1 MKKMRKMMLRAG
13 LAAMALGTAGS
24 ASAAQY
30 LFSFGG
36 VVDFSTVT
44 GGTLFGATGNGLN
57 NARFSA
63 TITYDDTTP
72 GLFYSYVGSPT
83 QTSAVGY
90 DSSNP
95 TTGTFSINGI
105 SYNVPPI
112 GNGTGAGDYS
122 LFNNAP
128 TLGDQIGIGSSSVV
142 TNGTIATDYFSRSV
156 SFSGFL
162 IDRSSLSLTNSINL
176 ADLSGFNY
184 TGTGANFHTGN
195 FRVAETSFH
204 NSQLTQN
211 TVAAGSYQID
221 RFSVERLAGGPG
233 AVPEPATWAMM
244 IFGFGLVGSGM
255 RKTNARYTNK
265 RRPVVL
271 GEAHTV

>member
-1 MKKMRKMMLRAG
+1 MIVTKLHKTILRST
-13 LAAMALGTAGS
+13 LAALALGMAGS

-36 VVDFSTVT
+36 TVDFSTVT
-44 GGTLFGATGNGLN
+44 GGTLFGATGFGLN

-72 GLFYSYVGSPT
+72 GLFYSYVGSTT
-83 QTSAVGY
+83 QTSAVGF
-90 DSSNP
+90 DASNP

-112 GNGTGAGDYS
+112 GNGTGQGSYS

-195 FRVAETSFH
+195 FRVAESSFH
-204 NSQLTQN
+204 NSQLTQH
-211 TVAAGSYQID
+211 TVADGSYQID
-221 RFSVERLAGGPG
+221 RFSVERLVGSPN
-233 AVPEPATWAMM
+233 AVPEPASWAMM
-244 IFGFGLVGSGM
+244 IAGFGLVGGATR
-255 RKTNARYTNK
+255 RKAARVAY
-265 RRPVVL
+265 
-271 GEAHTV
+271 A